1 MPLPISRREQI
12 LALAAEFFTTR
23 GYHGTGVDEIGQA
36 AGISGPALYRHF
48 ANKQALLDA
57 VVSDGMRALLDE
69 AVRIV
74 KEDAPPV
81 ETLQHLIEMRVDF
94 AFGPHRFVF
103 PLHRGEDR
111 NLTEQVHRQ
120 LVAMSELY
128 RSEWM
133 RILTQVRP
141 KAPTRELHTAY
152 YAAHA
157 LIGFTAYHEHGIEP
171 AELKRHLIKMA
182 NAVLMTS
189 A

>member
-1 MPLPISRREQI
+1 MSRREQI

-57 VVSDGMRALLDE
+57 VVTDGMRVLLDE
-69 AVRIV
+69 ATAIV
-74 KEDAPPV
+74 AADAEPS
-81 ETLQHLIEMRVDF
+81 ETLQRLIEMRVEF

-103 PLHRGEDR
+103 PLHRGEER
-111 NLTEQVHRQ
+111 NVTDQVHRQ
-120 LVAMSELY
+120 LSAMSELY

-133 RILTQVRP
+133 RVLTRVRP
-141 KAPTRELHTAY
+141 KAPTSELHTAF

-157 LIGFTAYHEHGIEP
+157 LIGFTAHHEHGVEP
-171 AELKRHLIKMA
+171 PSLKRHLIKMA
-182 NAVLMTS
+182 NAVLMTD